1 MGQQGE
7 CKTIKSKI
15 PHNSWL
21 YQESLTSTAPATPP
35 TSPKK
40 KKARLTLD
48 TVYDTVIF
56 PVFGSVFKD
65 SGNKVLS
72 GIIHPSQCN
81 ATSIEAILPE
91 NDLITH
97 IHVPEDVF
105 IETKASGSNERND
118 DATGEFEHVEAS
130 QCDMIGNSGLDAS
143 ESIGASSD
151 RPTKT
156 FIASPL
162 LDNAQLALDNLKKKN
177 FTHHRLLMQ
186 SMVDTKIPDWI
197 HTLELALKR

>member
-1 MGQQGE
+1 M
-7 CKTIKSKI
+7 
-15 PHNSWL
+15 
-21 YQESLTSTAPATPP
+21 
-35 TSPKK
+35 
-40 KKARLTLD
+40 
-48 TVYDTVIF
+48 
-56 PVFGSVFKD
+56 
-65 SGNKVLS
+65 LS

-81 ATSIEAILPE
+81 AASNEAIPPE

-105 IETKASGSNERND
+105 IEMNASESNERND

-130 QCDMIGNSGLDAS
+130 QCDVVGNSGLDAS

-151 RPTKT
+151 RPTEM

-162 LDNAQLALDNLKKKN
+162 LDNAQLALDNLKKKKN
-177 FTHHRLLMQ
+177 FTYHGLLTQ
-186 SMVDTKIPDWI
+186 SMVDTRILDWI